1 MQLGV
6 TIFLS
11 DQSIHP
17 VELAREVESRGLT
30 SLWLPEHTH
39 IPTSRRTPAPMGDP
53 IAEEYKRC
61 LDPFVAMAMA
71 AAVTTTLRV
80 GTGIA
85 LLAERDPIVT
95 AKEVAT
101 LDHCSGGRMSL
112 GIGYGWNIEELE
124 NHGGSKKTRRAV
136 VRERV
141 LAMQAL
147 WGEEAASFH
156 GEHVQMEEAW
166 AWPKPVQQVRG
177 RSGVPVLVGGAPGP
191 ILFDHIA
198 EFADGW
204 IPVGGAG
211 VAAAMADLH
220 VAAQKA
226 GRDPAELTV
235 IPFGT
240 LPDQGKL
247 DHYETLGITE
257 TVLRLPSA
265 GRDEV
270 LRTLDSFAPFVQRG

>member
-1 MQLGV
+1 MDLGV
-6 TIFLS
+6 TIFLT
-11 DQSIHP
+11 DRSIDP
-17 VELAREVESRGLT
+17 VTLAREVEDRGFT

-39 IPTSRRTPAPMGDP
+39 IPTSRRTPSPMGEP
-53 IAEEYKRC
+53 LAEEYKRC
-61 LDPFVAMAMA
+61 LDPFVTMGMIT
-71 AAVTTTLRV
+71 AVTSTLRV

-101 LDHCSGGRMSL
+101 LDHCTGGRIHL

-124 NHGGSKKTRRAV
+124 DHGGSKQTRRAV

-147 WGEEAASFH
+147 WADEEASFD
-156 GEHVQMEEAW
+156 GDHVHLSPAW
-166 AWPKPVQQVRG
+166 AWPKPVQTVRG
-177 RSGVPVLVGGAPGP
+177 RTGVPVLVGGAAGP
-191 ILFDHIA
+191 LLFRHIA

-220 VAAQKA
+220 AAA
-226 GRDPAELTV
+226 EAVGRDPAELV
-235 IPFGT
+235 VVPFGT

-247 DHYETLGITE
+247 EHYESLGIPE
-257 TVLRLPSA
+257 VILRLPSA
-265 GRDEV
+265 PAHEV
-270 LRTLDSFAPFVQRG
+270 LATLDSFAPFVAR

>member
-1 MQLGV
+1 MDLGV
-6 TIFLS
+6 TIFLT
-11 DQSIHP
+11 DQSIGP
-17 VELAREVESRGLT
+17 IELAREVEARGYR

-39 IPTSRRTPAPMGDP
+39 IPTSRRTPAPMGEP
-53 IAEEYKRC
+53 LAEEYRRC
-61 LDPFVAMAMA
+61 LDPFVAMGMIT
-71 AAVTTTLRV
+71 AVTERLRV

-101 LDHCSGGRMSL
+101 LDHVSGGRVSL

-124 NHGGSKKTRRAV
+124 NHGGSKATRRAV

-147 WGEEAASFH
+147 WGEEAASFE
-156 GEHVQMEEAW
+156 GEHVQMAEAW
-166 AWPKPVQQVRG
+166 AWPKPVQHVRG
-177 RSGVPVLVGGAPGP
+177 RPGVPVLVGGAPGP
-191 ILFDHIA
+191 ILFEHIA

-204 IPVGGAG
+204 IPIGGAG
-211 VAAAMADLH
+211 VAAAMAQLH
-220 VAAQKA
+220 EA
-226 GRDPAELTV
+226 GARVGRGPEDFTV

-240 LPDQGKL
+240 LPDAGKL
-247 DHYETLGITE
+247 AHYESLGIAE

-270 LRTLDSFAPFVQRG
+270 LRTLDSYAPFLGA

>member
-1 MQLGV
+1 MDLGV
-6 TIFLS
+6 TIFLT
-11 DQSIHP
+11 DQTIDP
-17 VELAREVESRGLT
+17 VTVAREVEDRGFT

-39 IPTSRRTPAPMGDP
+39 IPTSRRTPAPMGEP

-61 LDPFVAMAMA
+61 LDPFVALGMV
-71 AAVTTTLRV
+71 AAVTERIRI

-101 LDHCSGGRMSL
+101 LDHCSGGRVSL

-124 NHGGSKKTRRAV
+124 DHGGSKATRRAV

-141 LAMQAL
+141 LAMQSL
-147 WGEEAASFH
+147 WADEEASFE
-156 GEHVQMEEAW
+156 GEHVRLSPSW
-166 AWPKPVQQVRG
+166 SWPKPAQTVRG
-177 RSGVPVLVGGAPGP
+177 RSAVPVLVGGAPGP
-191 ILFDHIA
+191 KLFEHIA

-211 VAAAMADLH
+211 VADALRDLH
-220 VAAQKA
+220 AAA
-226 GRDPAELTV
+226 ERIGRDPAELTV

-240 LPDQGKL
+240 LPNPGKL
-247 DHYETLGITE
+247 DHYESLGITE
-257 TVLRLPSA
+257 TVLRLPAA

-270 LRTLDSFAPFVQRG
+270 LATLDSFEPFLAR

>member
-1 MQLGV
+1 MDLGV
-6 TIFLS
+6 TIFLT
-11 DQSIHP
+11 DRSIDP
-17 VELAREVESRGLT
+17 VGLAREVESRGFT

-39 IPTSRRTPAPMGDP
+39 IPTSRRTPAPMGEP

-61 LDPFVAMAMA
+61 LDPFVAMAMV

-85 LLAERDPIVT
+85 LLAQRDPIVT

-101 LDHCSGGRMSL
+101 LDHCSGGRVSL

-147 WGEEAASFH
+147 WGTDAASFH
-156 GEHVQMEEAW
+156 GEHVQVEEAW
-166 AWPKPVQQVRG
+166 AWPKPVQTVRG
-177 RSGVPVLVGGAPGP
+177 RTGVPVLVGGAPGP
-191 ILFDHIA
+191 ILFEHIA

-211 VAAAMADLH
+211 VAAAMADLR
-220 VAAQKA
+220 AAAEKL
-226 GRDPAELTV
+226 GRNPAELTV
-235 IPFGT
+235 VPFGT

-247 DHYETLGITE
+247 DHYESLGIPE

-270 LRTLDSFAPFVQRG
+270 LATLDSFAPFLAR

>member
-1 MQLGV
+1 MDLGV
-6 TIFLS
+6 TIFLT
-11 DQSIHP
+11 DLSIDP
-17 VELAREVESRGLT
+17 VELAREVEARGFT

-39 IPTSRRTPAPMGDP
+39 IPTSRRSPAPMGEP
-53 IAEEYKRC
+53 LAEEYRRC
-61 LDPFVAMAMA
+61 LDPFVTLGMIV
-71 AAVTTTLRV
+71 AVTERLRV

-101 LDHCSGGRMSL
+101 LDHCSGGRMTL
-112 GIGYGWNIEELE
+112 GVGYGWNIEELE
-124 NHGGSKKTRRAV
+124 NHGGSKATRRAV

-141 LAMQAL
+141 LAMQEL
-147 WGEEAASFH
+147 WGADQAAFH

-177 RSGVPVLVGGAPGP
+177 RTGVPVLVGGAPGP
-191 ILFDHIA
+191 KLFEHIA
-198 EFADGW
+198 EFGDGW

-211 VAAAMADLH
+211 VAAATDDLR
-220 VAAQKA
+220 AAA
-226 GRDPAELTV
+226 ERVGRDPAELSV
-235 IPFGT
+235 VPFGT
-240 LPDQGKL
+240 LPDHGKL
-247 DHYETLGITE
+247 DYYETLGITE

-270 LRTLDSFAPFVQRG
+270 LATLDGFVPFLGR

>member
-1 MQLGV
+1 MELGV
-6 TIFLS
+6 TIFLT
-11 DQSIHP
+11 DQSVDP
-17 VELAREVESRGLT
+17 VELAKEVESRGYS

-39 IPTSRRTPAPMGDP
+39 IPTSRTTPAPMGEP

-61 LDPFVAMAMA
+61 LDPFVTMGMIT
-71 AAVTTTLRV
+71 AVTTKLRV

-101 LDHCSGGRMSL
+101 LDHCSNGRVTL
-112 GIGYGWNIEELE
+112 GVGYGWNIEELE
-124 NHGGSKKTRRAV
+124 DHGGSKATRRAV

-141 LAMQAL
+141 LAMQEL
-147 WGEEAASFH
+147 WGEQEASFH
-156 GEHVQMEEAW
+156 GEHVNLSPSW

-191 ILFDHIA
+191 ILFKHIA

-211 VAAAMADLH
+211 VGAAMAELH
-220 VAAQKA
+220 AAGERA
-226 GRDPAELTV
+226 GRPASDFTV

-240 LPDQGKL
+240 LPDKGKL
-247 DHYETLGITE
+247 EHYETLGITE

-265 GRDEV
+265 SRDEV
-270 LRTLDSFAPFVQRG
+270 WRTLDSYDPYLSH

>member
-1 MQLGV
+1 
-6 TIFLS
+6 
-11 DQSIHP
+11 
-17 VELAREVESRGLT
+17 
-30 SLWLPEHTH
+30 
-39 IPTSRRTPAPMGDP
+39 
-53 IAEEYKRC
+53 
-61 LDPFVAMAMA
+61 MAMV
-71 AAVTTTLRV
+71 AAVTERVRV

-101 LDHCSGGRMSL
+101 IDHCSGGRVSL

-124 NHGGSKKTRRAV
+124 DHGGSKATRRAV

-141 LAMQAL
+141 LAMQSL
-147 WGEEAASFH
+147 WADDEAAFD
-156 GEHVQMEEAW
+156 GDHVHLSPSW
-166 AWPKPVQQVRG
+166 SWPKPVQKVRG
-177 RSGVPVLVGGAPGP
+177 RTGVPVLVGGAAGP
-191 ILFDHIA
+191 ILFRHIA

-211 VAAAMADLH
+211 VAAAMADLRT
-220 VAAQKA
+220 AAEDA
-226 GRDPAELTV
+226 GRDPSELTV
-235 IPFGT
+235 VPFGT

-247 DHYETLGITE
+247 DHYATLGIRE

-270 LRTLDSFAPFVQRG
+270 LRTLDSFAPFLA

>member
-1 MQLGV
+1 MDLGV
-6 TIFLS
+6 TIFLT
-11 DQSIHP
+11 DLSIGP
-17 VELAREVESRGLT
+17 VELAREVEDRGFS
-30 SLWLPEHTH
+30 SLWVPEHTH
-39 IPTSRRTPAPMGDP
+39 IPTSRRTPAPMGEP
-53 IAEEYKRC
+53 LAEEYRRS
-61 LDPFVAMAMA
+61 LDPFVTLG
-71 AAVTTTLRV
+71 AVTAVTKKLRV

-101 LDHCSGGRMSL
+101 IDHLSAGRMTL

-124 NHGGSKKTRRAV
+124 NHGGSKRTRRAV

-147 WGEEAASFH
+147 WAEEAAAFH
-156 GEHVQMEEAW
+156 GDHVRMDEAW
-166 AWPKPVQQVRG
+166 AWPKPVQHVRG
-177 RSGVPVLVGGAPGP
+177 RTGVPVLVGGAPGP
-191 ILFDHIA
+191 TLFTHIA

-204 IPVGGAG
+204 IPVGGSG
-211 VAAAMADLH
+211 VAAAMIDLH
-220 VAAQKA
+220 RAAQDV

-235 IPFGT
+235 VPFGT

-247 DHYETLGITE
+247 DHYESLGISE

-270 LRTLDSFAPFVQRG
+270 LRALDSFVSFLPA

>member
-1 MQLGV
+1 MDLGV
-6 TIFLS
+6 TIFLT
-11 DQSIHP
+11 DQSIDP
-17 VELAREVESRGLT
+17 IELAREVEQRGYS

-53 IAEEYKRC
+53 LAEEYRRC
-61 LDPFVAMAMA
+61 LDPFVAMGMIT
-71 AAVTTTLRV
+71 AVTERLRI

-85 LLAERDPIVT
+85 LMAERDPIVT

-101 LDHCSGGRMSL
+101 LDHCSGGRISL

-141 LAMQAL
+141 LAMQEL

-156 GEHVQMEEAW
+156 GEHVQMQEAW
-166 AWPKPVQQVRG
+166 AWPKPSQSVRG
-177 RSGVPVLVGGAPGP
+177 RAGVPVLIGGGAGP
-191 ILFDHIA
+191 ILFEHIA

-204 IPVGGAG
+204 IPIGGAG

-220 VAAQKA
+220 AAGERV
-226 GRDPAELTV
+226 GRAPSDFTV

-247 DHYETLGITE
+247 DYYATLGITE

-270 LRTLDSFAPFVQRG
+270 LATLDSFDPFLAG

>member
-1 MQLGV
+1 MDLGV
-6 TIFLS
+6 TIFLT
-11 DQSIHP
+11 DQSIGP
-17 VELAREVESRGLT
+17 IELAREVEARGYR

-39 IPTSRRTPAPMGDP
+39 IPTSRRTPAPMGEP
-53 IAEEYKRC
+53 LAEEYRRC
-61 LDPFVAMAMA
+61 LDPFVAMGMIT
-71 AAVTTTLRV
+71 AVTERLRV

-101 LDHCSGGRMSL
+101 LDHVSGGRVSL

-124 NHGGSKKTRRAV
+124 NHGGSKATRRAV

-147 WGEEAASFH
+147 WGEEAASFE
-156 GEHVQMEEAW
+156 GEHVQMAEAW
-166 AWPKPVQQVRG
+166 AWPKPVQHVRG
-177 RSGVPVLVGGAPGP
+177 RPGVPVLVGGAPGP
-191 ILFDHIA
+191 ILFEHIA

-204 IPVGGAG
+204 IPIGGAG
-211 VAAAMADLH
+211 VAAAMAQLH
-220 VAAQKA
+220 EA
-226 GRDPAELTV
+226 GARVGRGPEDFTV

-240 LPDQGKL
+240 LPDAGKL
-247 DHYETLGITE
+247 AHYESLGIAE

-270 LRTLDSFAPFVQRG
+270 LRTLDSYAPVLGA

>member
-1 MQLGV
+1 MDLGV
-6 TIFLS
+6 TIFLT
-11 DQSIHP
+11 DQSIDP
-17 VELAREVESRGLT
+17 VELAREVEARGFS

-39 IPTSRRTPAPMGDP
+39 IPTSRRTPAPMGEP
-53 IAEEYKRC
+53 LAEEYRRC
-61 LDPFVAMAMA
+61 LDPFVTMGMIT
-71 AAVTTTLRV
+71 AVTERLRV

-85 LLAERDPIVT
+85 LMAERDPIVT

-101 LDHCSGGRMSL
+101 LDYCSGGRVSL
-112 GIGYGWNIEELE
+112 GVGYGWNIEELE
-124 NHGGSKKTRRAV
+124 NHGGSKRTRRAV

-141 LAMQAL
+141 LAMQSL
-147 WGEEAASFH
+147 WADEAASFH
-156 GEHVQMEEAW
+156 GDHVQMDEAW
-166 AWPKPVQQVRG
+166 AWPKPTQTVRG
-177 RSGVPVLVGGAPGP
+177 RTGVPVLIGGAPGP
-191 ILFDHIA
+191 ILFEHIA

-204 IPVGGAG
+204 IPIGGAG

-220 VAAQKA
+220 AAAAKV
-226 GRDPAELTV
+226 GRPPSDFTV

-247 DHYETLGITE
+247 DHYASIGITE

-270 LRTLDSFAPFVQRG
+270 LQTLDGFVPFLAP

>member
-1 MQLGV
+1 MDLGV
-6 TIFLS
+6 TIFLT
-11 DQSIHP
+11 DQSIDP
-17 VELAREVESRGLT
+17 VTLAREVESRGFT

-39 IPTSRRTPAPMGDP
+39 IPTSRRTPAPMGEP
-53 IAEEYKRC
+53 LNEEYRRC
-61 LDPFVAMAMA
+61 LDPFVAMGMI
-71 AAVTTTLRV
+71 AAVTDTLRI

-101 LDHCSGGRMSL
+101 LDHCSGGRVSL
-112 GIGYGWNIEELE
+112 GVGYGWNIEELE
-124 NHGGSKKTRRAV
+124 NHGGSKVTRRAV

-141 LAMQAL
+141 LAMQNL
-147 WGEEAASFH
+147 WGDEEASFE
-156 GEHVQMEEAW
+156 GDHVHLAPSW
-166 AWPKPVQQVRG
+166 AWPKPMQTVRG
-177 RSGVPVLVGGAPGP
+177 RTGVPVLVGGAPGP
-191 ILFDHIA
+191 LLFEHIA

-211 VAAAMADLH
+211 VAAAMADLR
-220 VAAQKA
+220 AAAEKV
-226 GRDPAELTV
+226 GRDPSELTV
-235 IPFGT
+235 VPFGT
-240 LPDQGKL
+240 LPEQGKL

-270 LRTLDSFAPFVQRG
+270 LATLDSFTPFLPA